1 MTQHRAQ
8 GGQMVTNQFWWMASS
23 LLNWTNQWLLPG
35 TLLFVSE
42 MGKRIMLKGKV
53 CFYRYSRGVFV
64 WLLIHGVEMPSLVE
78 AS

>member
-1 MTQHRAQ
+1 
-8 GGQMVTNQFWWMASS
+8 MVTNQFWWMASA
-23 LLNWTNQWLLPG
+23 LLNWTNTVLESMV
-35 TLLFVSE
+35 TSRNTVVSE

>member
-1 MTQHRAQ
+1 
-8 GGQMVTNQFWWMASS
+8 MVTNQFWWMASS
-23 LLNWTNQWLLPG
+23 LLNWTNTVLESMV
-35 TLLFVSE
+35 TSRNTVVSE

>member
-1 MTQHRAQ
+1 M
-8 GGQMVTNQFWWMASS
+8 
-23 LLNWTNQWLLPG
+23 LNWTNTVLESMV
-35 TLLFVSE
+35 TSRNTVVSE

>member
-1 MTQHRAQ
+1 
-8 GGQMVTNQFWWMASS
+8 MVTNQFWWMASA
-23 LLNWTNQWLLPG
+23 LLNWTNTAVLESMV
-35 TLLFVSE
+35 TSRNTVVSE

>member
-1 MTQHRAQ
+1 
-8 GGQMVTNQFWWMASS
+8 MVTNQFWWMASS
-23 LLNWTNQWLLPG
+23 LLNWTNIVLESMV
-35 TLLFVSE
+35 TSRNTVVSE

>member
-1 MTQHRAQ
+1 
-8 GGQMVTNQFWWMASS
+8 MVTNQFWWMASA
-23 LLNWTNQWLLPG
+23 LLNWTNTVLESKV
-35 TLLFVSE
+35 TSRNTVVSE